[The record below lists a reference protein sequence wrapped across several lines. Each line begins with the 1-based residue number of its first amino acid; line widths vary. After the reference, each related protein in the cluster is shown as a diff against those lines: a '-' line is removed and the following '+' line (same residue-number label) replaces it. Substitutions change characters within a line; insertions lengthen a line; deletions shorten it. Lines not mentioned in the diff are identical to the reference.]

1 MANSILGKKWRRG
14 IFMVI
19 SASPHSAA
27 MKNLLL
33 LPASL
38 LSIFTTAKSFG
49 DPVIGSRLL
58 NRLGLHVARMVVACW
73 IYRLRQFL
81 LFSSLD
87 KEDKKA
93 FDRDGYLLKEN
104 FLPDDLYEELM
115 GQIRE
120 YEGNAREV
128 KEGDTLTRRLLLSDK
143 SSVSFPAYQELR
155 RRPEYRKLLAYTSSR
170 NESPSTFLELI
181 VHGVAN
187 GSSDPQ
193 KDLHKDTFHPTMK
206 AWLFLEDVNSENG
219 PFHYIPGSH
228 RLTWQR
234 IKWEYHESIE
244 RSTRGGS
251 SEKTKGGAFRPT
263 DEDARTLDLAEPVA
277 FAVKKNTLV
286 IADTMGFHKRG
297 SAVQGEQRLSLWIN
311 SRVNPFNPFPGFR
324 NKYVEGFRDE
334 VYEWYLGHLD
344 KKAAGHNKTARAALV
359 KFWGKRDRGAKVGNP
374 HPSGKAQKS
383 GVGAGET
390 VL

>member
-1 MANSILGKKWRRG
+1 MANSILGKEWRRG
-14 IFMVI
+14 IFI
-19 SASPHSAA
+19 GTSASPHPAA

-33 LPASL
+33 LPVNL

-49 DPVIGSRLL
+49 NPVIGSKLL
-58 NRLGLHVARMVVACW
+58 NRLGLHVARMVIACW

-81 LFSSLD
+81 LFSSVNR
-87 KEDKKA
+87 EDKKA
-93 FDRDGYLLKEN
+93 FDRDGYLLKAN
-104 FLPDDLYEELM
+104 FLPDDQYEELM
-115 GQIRE
+115 RQIRE
-120 YEGNAREV
+120 YDGNAREV
-128 KEGDTLTRRLLLSDK
+128 KEGDTLTRRQLLSDK
-143 SSVSFPAYQELR
+143 TRVNFPAYQELR
-155 RRPEYRKLLAYTSSR
+155 RRPEYRQLLAYTSSR

-181 VHGVAN
+181 IHGVAN

-219 PFHYIPGSH
+219 PFHYVPGSH

-251 SEKTKGGAFRPT
+251 SQRTKGGAFRPT
-263 DEDARTLDLAEPVA
+263 DEDARTLDLPEPVA

-297 SAVQGEQRLSLWIN
+297 SAVQGEQRLSL
-311 SRVNPFNPFPGFR
+311 
-324 NKYVEGFRDE
+324 
-334 VYEWYLGHLD
+334 
-344 KKAAGHNKTARAALV
+344 
-359 KFWGKRDRGAKVGNP
+359 
-374 HPSGKAQKS
+374 
-383 GVGAGET
+383 
-390 VL
+390 